1 MGCGAS
7 VSEPVN
13 NQVITTANTS
23 SRPAVGRQPQ
33 IHRRHA
39 PLTPASIQGSYS
51 HGRRITAQQ
60 LEQERNQFWE
70 SRVGG
75 SIEMWQALRT
85 CAEACHQGDLQ
96 LANAI
101 LEASN
106 LSTPSGTLEVC
117 YDERGYEY
125 AIPNYCRLSPNEL
138 TANLSNISQSQAQ
151 TTPTSK
157 SKSSKDAGDKK
168 NSQAPL
174 PVATPV
180 PLTVRVRINPGE
192 YNVKLT
198 NLTTNDSILDLKN
211 FISSLNSTSTATAGG
226 DKEEVGE
233 KLVTAA
239 VECLPPKGQKKEKV
253 TALFQWLEQ
262 RVLA

>member
-1 MGCGAS
+1 
-7 VSEPVN
+7 
-13 NQVITTANTS
+13 
-23 SRPAVGRQPQ
+23 
-33 IHRRHA
+33 
-39 PLTPASIQGSYS
+39 
-51 HGRRITAQQ
+51 
-60 LEQERNQFWE
+60 
-70 SRVGG
+70 
-75 SIEMWQALRT
+75 MWQALKT
-85 CAEACHQGDLQ
+85 CVEACHQGDLQ

-106 LSTPSGTLEVC
+106 LSTPSGSLEVC

-125 AIPNYCRLSPNEL
+125 TIPNYCRLSPNEL
-138 TANLSNISQSQAQ
+138 TASSSNFSQTQAQVPSPTSQS
-151 TTPTSK
+151 K
-157 SKSSKDAGDKK
+157 SNKAVGEFNKK
-168 NSQAPL
+168 NSPAPL

-211 FISSLNSTSTATAGG
+211 FISSLNSTSATAGG

-239 VECLPPKGQKKEKV
+239 VECLPPKGQEEGESDSIVPLVGAEGVSMSDENNNVGVPEVKEKKIV
-253 TALFQWLEQ
+253 LPIVCEPTRQ
-262 RVLA
+262 RVIFMGRELQNAQLLGDLGVDESKVVQIFLRPQSKLK